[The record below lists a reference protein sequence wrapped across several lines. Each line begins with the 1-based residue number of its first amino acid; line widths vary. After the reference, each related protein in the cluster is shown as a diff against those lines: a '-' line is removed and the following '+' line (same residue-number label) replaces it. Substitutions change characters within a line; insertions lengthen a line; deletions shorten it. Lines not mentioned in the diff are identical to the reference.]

1 MSLTE
6 VFVKR
11 NRTTLVLPLAGLL
24 VIAGAGAALATSGD
38 RDSSINTIVI
48 PAAESASPNASSG
61 TTTPDKAKDTALTDV
76 LDDLV
81 ANGTI
86 TESQKTAILDGLTAE
101 RTARREAAKAQRQQ
115 LRDFLA
121 DGQITQEELDQLPE
135 NSPLR
140 QLTGV
145 MDDGKITTDELR
157 GLGRGFGFGK
167 GHGHGFGKLFPKDG
181 TAPDA
186 SPAPSQSPAANS

>member
-1 MSLTE
+1 M
-6 VFVKR
+6 
-11 NRTTLVLPLAGLL
+11 
-24 VIAGAGAALATSGD
+24 
-38 RDSSINTIVI
+38 
-48 PAAESASPNASSG
+48 
-61 TTTPDKAKDTALTDV
+61 

-101 RTARREAAKAQRQQ
+101 RTARREAAQAQRQQ
-115 LRDFLA
+115 LKDFLA
-121 DGQITQEELDQLPE
+121 DGQITQDELDQLPE
-135 NSPLR
+135 DSPLR

-157 GLGRGFGFGK
+157 GLGRGFGFGR

-186 SPAPSQSPAANS
+186 SPAPSESPASNS